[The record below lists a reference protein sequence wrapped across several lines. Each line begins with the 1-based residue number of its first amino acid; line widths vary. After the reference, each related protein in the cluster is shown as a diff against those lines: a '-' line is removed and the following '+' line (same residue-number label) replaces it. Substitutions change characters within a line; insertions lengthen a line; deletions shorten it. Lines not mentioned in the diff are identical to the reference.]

1 MENPISMFLL
11 EGLVTLPWWGYVI
24 AALVMTHITIAAVTI
39 YLHRHQSHRALDLHP
54 VISHFFRLWLWLT
67 TGMVTKEWAAI
78 HRKHHAT
85 SDKPGDPHSP
95 VVYGIKKVLLEGS
108 ELYRAEAKN
117 KETIEKYGHGTPDD
131 WVERHLYT
139 PYSGKGIILML
150 LIDFA
155 LFGPIGITIWAVQM
169 AWIPITAA
177 GIINGIG
184 HWWGYRNYEVADT
197 STNIVPWGIL
207 IGGEELHNNHHTF
220 GSSAKLSSKWYEFDI
235 GWLYIRIFETL
246 GLAKVKKIPPEL
258 TYDKAKD
265 HIDLDT
271 VKAVIASRFLLMAQ
285 FARDVVK
292 NVHREELK
300 NADRTDKERLTLLK
314 RAKRLMVR
322 EPRLLDD
329 AARDRLDRALEQSQ
343 ALKTV
348 YGMKQKLADIWQR
361 SATTQEQLI
370 HALQE
375 WCHEA
380 EATGIQALRNF
391 AAKVRMAKL
400 APAATTA

>member
-1 MENPISMFLL
+1 MFLL

-131 WVERHLYT
+131 WIERHLYT

-400 APAATTA
+400 APAATTV